1 MHETSY
7 GSFIYI
13 IDNIHAFYITS
24 VIIPCV
30 VGFDTPVDAQSKIT
44 VLTLVY
50 RLSFFVML
58 AAHNTSSLL
67 GYIYFLLEVFF
78 LESGVY

>member
-1 MHETSY
+1 MHETWY
-7 GSFIYI
+7 GSFLYI

-24 VIIPCV
+24 VIFPGM
-30 VGFDTPVDAQSKIT
+30 VGLDTPVDAQSKIT

-50 RLSFFVML
+50 RLSFVVML

-67 GYIYFLLEVFF
+67 GYIYILWEVFF
-78 LESGVY
+78 LESGFC